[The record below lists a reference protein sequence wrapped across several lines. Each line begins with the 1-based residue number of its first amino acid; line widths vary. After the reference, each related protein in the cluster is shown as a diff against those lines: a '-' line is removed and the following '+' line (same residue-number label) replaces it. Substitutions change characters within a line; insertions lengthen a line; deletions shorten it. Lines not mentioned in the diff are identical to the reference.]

1 MREILVGNLIGIET
15 VEGQIVHQFLSPKNF
30 AMIKRAGSFGYR
42 NSALLL
48 FSSCW
53 VLRRWVWN
61 PMSPPNLVQRH
72 SKSCSLWNLKNT
84 WNLKLW
90 LLGLWFCEAPDS
102 LMLQGIYRTQSNSG
116 VGDRTNPC
124 EKGVESWSVA
134 NFTMLCELSK
144 VCHGERPALFGNGPW
159 CTLIPWCGCR
169 HVCGF
174 SWVFL
179 RGTGVMLQN
188 SDWEI

>member
-1 MREILVGNLIGIET
+1 MWQVGVLMREILVGNLIGIET
-15 VEGQIVHQFLSPKNF
+15 VEGQVVHHFFSPKNF

-61 PMSPPNLVQRH
+61 PMSPANLVQRH
-72 SKSCSLWNLKNT
+72 SKSCSFWNLKNT

-116 VGDRTNPC
+116 VGDRTNLC
-124 EKGVESWSVA
+124 EKGGELVSCEFHNVVRAEQSV
-134 NFTMLCELSK
+134 
-144 VCHGERPALFGNGPW
+144 PW
-159 CTLIPWCGCR
+159 GATCLVWEWTLMHLDSLMW
-169 HVCGF
+169 
-174 SWVFL
+174 
-179 RGTGVMLQN
+179 M
-188 SDWEI
+188 